1 MPPVPWNLSRDAE
14 SAAAMSV
21 DFSLPASPFGLTDA
35 KFAFTEVLNLLPHGD
50 VLKAAEEL
58 NRFFEEKLTAR
69 QAYFVESYLRHK
81 FDATAA
87 ALDAGYTLSEG
98 EAKKIGA
105 KMLKTKYI
113 QQAVF
118 LILRYCREKTKFR
131 FDADKYFHRLDA
143 MATADIADFQD
154 DDGDLKLPDCEMKRA
169 AVKKWKSKSRTVGR
183 GENREHVIEK
193 EVELYNAIDATKTL
207 FALFHNP
214 TAAPVATNDADNRPT
229 APRAFIIDITPVP
242 SGTFIDAPEP
252 PPLPIA
258 APVVA

>member
-1 MPPVPWNLSRDAE
+1 
-14 SAAAMSV
+14 MSV
-21 DFSLPASPFGLTDA
+21 DFTLPASPFGLTDA
-35 KFAFTEVLNLLPHGD
+35 RFAFTEVLNLLPHGD
-50 VLKAAEEL
+50 VLKASDEL
-58 NRFFEEKLTAR
+58 NRFFEDKLTAR

-81 FDATAA
+81 FDAQAA
-87 ALDAGYTLSEG
+87 ALDAGYTLNEG

-154 DDGDLKLPDCEMKRA
+154 VDGDLKLPDCELKRA
-169 AVKKWKSKSRTVGR
+169 AVKKWKSKSRTSGR
-183 GENREHVIEK
+183 GENREHTVEK

-214 TAAPVATNDADNRPT
+214 ETGGSPVATPDNSPNS
-229 APRAFIIDITPVP
+229 APRVFMIDITPVP
-242 SGTFIDAPEP
+242 SGTFIEAPEP

-258 APVVA
+258 ASAVIPMPVSS